1 MRIPGWLFVVGLAV
15 VVVFTGLFS
24 VLAFNIARQV
34 AIDAGRSGI
43 QFVSPEQSVQQNLP
57 TPTPPPVAVAATP
70 QPGVPTATPDTL
82 LPTATLDP
90 AAELRWEDPHRFT
103 LLLLGIDQ
111 RSAVNEPGPFRS
123 DTMILISVDPV
134 KKTAG
139 VLSIP
144 RDLWVTIPGFQQ
156 ARINT
161 ANYLGDANAYPGGG
175 PALAAE
181 TVRQNLGVSVDKYL
195 LVNFDVFTKVVNT
208 LTPNGVEIC
217 VREVIDDPDYPDAG
231 YGTIPVH
238 FDPGCQ
244 ILDAERLL
252 QYARTRATQGSDFDR
267 ADRQQEV
274 MRAVLNNVLTLGG
287 LSNALAQVPT
297 LWSDLAGSFKT
308 NLTLDEILRMATL
321 AGEINPDAIHFGVID
336 NLYVDLR
343 TTTSGD
349 QVLVP
354 RLNVIRTLV
363 QQVLY
368 TQDDL
373 SLAELRDR
381 AESETA
387 TIMVFNNT
395 DIIGLASQ
403 TRDWLTGRGIIV
415 TGVDNTPNQTNADTY
430 IQVYTGKIWTGR
442 YLAALM
448 GLPADRVQ
456 PGGDGLTAEDI
467 GIMVGPDL
475 QSVLSGATGQ

>member
-15 VVVFTGLFS
+15 VVLFTGLFA

-43 QFVSPEQSVQQNLP
+43 QFVPPDQSVQQNLP
-57 TPTPPPVAVAATP
+57 TPTPPQVAVVTTL
-70 QPGVPTATPDTL
+70 QPGI
-82 LPTATLDP
+82 PTATLDALLPTPTIDP
-90 AAELRWEDPHRFT
+90 AAEWRWSDPRRFT

-123 DTMILISVDPV
+123 DTMMIISVDPV
-134 KKTAG
+134 RKTAG

-144 RDLWVTIPGFQQ
+144 RDLWVTVPGFRQ

-181 TVRQNLGVSVDKYL
+181 TIRQNLGVPIDKYL
-195 LVNFDVFTKVVNT
+195 LVNFDVFTRVVGT

-231 YGTIPVH
+231 YGTIAVH

-244 ILDAERLL
+244 ILDAEHLL

-267 ADRQQEV
+267 AARQQEV
-274 MRAVLNNVLTLGG
+274 MRAVLKEVLTLGG

-297 LWSDLAGSFKT
+297 LWAELAGSFKT

-321 AGEINPDAIHFGVID
+321 AGEINQDDIHFGVID

-343 TTTSGD
+343 TTTAGD
-349 QVLVP
+349 QVLAP
-354 RLNVIRTLV
+354 RLNLIRTLV

-368 TQDDL
+368 AQDDL
-373 SLAELRDR
+373 SLAELRQR
-381 AESETA
+381 AESENA
-387 TIMVFNNT
+387 TITVFNNT
-395 DIIGLASQ
+395 DILGLAGQ
-403 TRDWLTGRGIIV
+403 TRDWLTGRGIAVAAI
-415 TGVDNTPNQTNADTY
+415 DNTPNQTNVDTY

-448 GLPADRVQ
+448 GIPADRVQ
-456 PGGDGLTAEDI
+456 PGGDGLTANDI
-467 GIMVGPDL
+467 GIMVGPDI
-475 QSVLSGATGQ
+475 QSILGGG